1 MRHIELFAGCGGLS
15 LGFESEGFEL
25 QMANELSPMAAE
37 TFAYNHLGEDVASG
51 LGKDSR
57 TYWLRSNYQR
67 CQIDKRLRED
77 PTQLDNAYYSDLD
90 EISPKNLKGS
100 LLVGSI
106 IKLNE
111 LLSERADLKKEL
123 ASSFGAGEV
132 DLVSGGP
139 PCQSFSMA
147 GLRKKNDH
155 KNKLPWEFARF
166 VDHVRPKVAL
176 LENVSGILRAF
187 TENGVKFHAWLEVS
201 KAFAQLGYL
210 PICLHINAKYVGAA
224 QNRPRFIMLAIRSDV
239 AKRIPV
245 EFDPCL
251 TQAIKQARNF
261 EDLIKQGRK
270 VEITDLKCYSIED
283 DIGFFRGEVFGAL
296 ASHFNSLATVKD
308 AIGDLQSNRHKE
320 SPYVAFINNI
330 KAGTE
335 ESIDK
340 LVNHEL
346 RSNNP
351 LVQSRFRVYQVMSTL
366 DKRLSK
372 QVSNFLKDPESCEI
386 DNYCMNELLK
396 NDFLDSQGHL
406 RPFKT
411 RKSVE
416 RHLASLKT
424 KKQTQRALNPNVP
437 APAAL
442 SIPDDACH
450 WNKKLTRTL
459 TVREMARIQSFPDW
473 FVFRSKVTTG
483 GKMRRFEVPQYTQV
497 GNAVPPLLGQALA
510 KVVKT
515 ILNSIN

>member
-25 QMANELSPMAAE
+25 QLANELSPMAAE

-51 LGKDSR
+51 LGKESR
-57 TYWLRSNYQR
+57 TYWMRSNFDR
-67 CQIDKRLRED
+67 DNVSKRLRED
-77 PTQLDNAYYSDLD
+77 PTQLDDAKFFDLND
-90 EISPKNLKGS
+90 LSPKKLKGS

-106 IKLNE
+106 INLNE
-111 LLSERADLKKEL
+111 ILSERKELKKEL
-123 ASSFGAGEV
+123 ATSFGAGEI

-166 VDHVRPKVAL
+166 VDHIRPKVAL

-245 EFDPCL
+245 EFDRCL
-251 TQAIKQARNF
+251 TQAIEQARNF
-261 EDLIKQGRK
+261 KDLIKQGRK

-283 DIGFFRGEVFGAL
+283 DIGFFRGEVFGVL
-296 ASHFNSLATVKD
+296 ASHYNSLASVKD

-320 SPYVAFINNI
+320 SPYVTSINKI
-330 KAGTE
+330 KAGKKG
-335 ESIDK
+335 SIDK

-351 LVQSRFRVYQVMSTL
+351 LVQARFRVYQIMSAL
-366 DKRLSK
+366 DKRHSK
-372 QVSNFLKDPESCEI
+372 QVSNFLRDPESCEI
-386 DNYCMNELLK
+386 DDCCMEELLK
-396 NDFLDSQGHL
+396 HDFLDSKAKL
-406 RPFKT
+406 SSLNT
-411 RKSVE
+411 RSLVM

-424 KKQTQRALNPNVP
+424 KKQTQRALIPDVP

-483 GKMRRFEVPQYTQV
+483 GRMRRFEVPQYTQV

>member
-25 QMANELSPMAAE
+25 QLANELSPMAAE
-37 TFAYNHLGEDVASG
+37 TFAYNHLNEDLSLG
-51 LGKDSR
+51 LDEDSR
-57 TYWLRSNYQR
+57 TYWIRSNFDR
-67 CQIDKRLRED
+67 NDVSKRLRED
-77 PTQLDNAYYSDLD
+77 PTKLDDAKFSDLND
-90 EISPKNLKGS
+90 LSLEKLKGS
-100 LLVGSI
+100 MLIGSI
-106 IKLNE
+106 INLNE
-111 LLSERADLKKEL
+111 ILSEEKKLKKQL
-123 ASSFGAGEV
+123 ANSFGAGEV

-155 KNKLPWEFARF
+155 KNKLPWEFAKF

-187 TENGVKFHAWLEVS
+187 TEDGVKFHAWFEVS

-224 QNRPRFIMLAIRSDV
+224 QNRPRFIMLAVRSDV
-239 AKRIPV
+239 ADEIPMNY
-245 EFDPCL
+245 DPSL
-251 TQAIKQARNF
+251 AQAIGQARDF
-261 EDLIKQGRK
+261 ERSVKQGRK

-283 DIGFFRGEVFGAL
+283 DIGFFRGKVFGVL
-296 ASHFNSLATVKD
+296 ASHFNSLASVKD
-308 AIGDLQSNRHKE
+308 AIGDLQSKRHKE
-320 SPYVAFINNI
+320 SPYVASINKI
-330 KAGTE
+330 KAGKKG
-335 ESIDK
+335 SIDK
-340 LVNHEL
+340 LANHEL

-351 LVQSRFRVYQVMSTL
+351 LVQSRFRVYQIMAAL
-366 DKRLSK
+366 DKRHSK
-372 QVSNFLKDPESCEI
+372 QVSNFLRDPESCEI
-386 DNYCMNELLK
+386 DDRCMKELVK
-396 NDFLDSQGHL
+396 HDFLDSDGQL
-406 RPFKT
+406 TSLNT
-411 RKSVE
+411 RSLVM

-424 KKQTQRALNPNVP
+424 KKQTQRALIPDVP

-450 WNKKLTRTL
+450 WNKNLTRTL

-510 KVVKT
+510 RAVKA
-515 ILNSIN
+515 ILKATN